1 VCRGIRPYEHRHD
14 RQHGDANAGP
24 GNDHAC
30 SDHKADSG
38 GDGRSNACGDLD
50 PDATSNAAAVASTIA
65 STITNAGC
73 NDPARTRAPM
83 RPYRRLRSD

>member
-1 VCRGIRPYEHRHD
+1 VRRGVRHGEHCHD
-14 RQHGDANAGP
+14 RQHGDINAGP
-24 GNDHAC
+24 DNANPR
-30 SDHKADSG
+30 ADRTAGASS
-38 GDGRSNACGDLD
+38 DGRSDARGDLD
-50 PDATSNAAAVASTIA
+50 PDAASNAAAIA

>member
-1 VCRGIRPYEHRHD
+1 VRRGVRHGEHCHD
-14 RQHGDANAGP
+14 RQHGDINAGP
-24 GNDHAC
+24 DNANPRADRT
-30 SDHKADSG
+30 ADSG